1 VSRARQIG
9 ALVVVLA
16 LVYALVGGEYTT
28 AGWLELRRQERA
40 QNAAIAELT
49 VQVDSL
55 RRYAKRLATDPRLQ
69 ERLAREEF
77 GMVRPGEF
85 LYRLGRDSLDA
96 Q

>member
-1 VSRARQIG
+1 VI
-9 ALVVVLA
+9 VVLA
-16 LVYALVGGEYTT
+16 VVYALIGGEYTT
-28 AGWLELRRQERA
+28 MDWLELRRQERA
-40 QNAAIAELT
+40 QNAAISELT

-55 RRYAKRLATDPRLQ
+55 RRYAKRLETDPRLQ